1 MVAVRFPRSTG
12 KTEVT
17 SKWGVEDKEVLHLG
31 SAKNG
36 ERETFS
42 IQSRSPGR
50 EDRWRWRELGE
61 GQEGGGLCL
70 DNRNIH
76 KGKRGWEDQM
86 ICSFT
91 EGHHH
96 SYTQGSE

>member
-17 SKWGVEDKEVLHLG
+17 LKWGVEDKEVLHLG

-61 GQEGGGLCL
+61 GQEGGGLAVPL
-70 DNRNIH
+70 PQ
-76 KGKRGWEDQM
+76 GP
-86 ICSFT
+86 SFLWTT
-91 EGHHH
+91 EQ
-96 SYTQGSE
+96 STRSSTRTLSS

>member
-1 MVAVRFPRSTG
+1 MGGRGQGGTP
-12 KTEVT
+12 
-17 SKWGVEDKEVLHLG
+17 LG

-50 EDRWRWRELGE
+50 EDRRRWRELGE

-76 KGKRGWEDQM
+76 KGKRG
-86 ICSFT
+86 
-91 EGHHH
+91 
-96 SYTQGSE
+96 